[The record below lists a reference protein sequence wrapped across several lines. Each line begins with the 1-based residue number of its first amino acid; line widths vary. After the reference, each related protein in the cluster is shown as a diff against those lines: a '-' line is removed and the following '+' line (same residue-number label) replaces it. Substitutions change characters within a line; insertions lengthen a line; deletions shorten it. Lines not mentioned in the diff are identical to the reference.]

1 MKLTDFCILFGAL
14 FLCMLVIRD
23 WKIQYVLAQKLSDV
37 QYNIQMDRI
46 AEDAMMDI
54 VETEYADGS
63 LYVRTAQLQERYEQ
77 LLQLAFDL
85 TDDEKRLLAYEAV
98 TLWKFQQ
105 YPYALTAEQTD
116 ALCTQLQEQV
126 NEVKRRRR
134 EEQLVEIALPYV
146 RVDDWYQALGGAQ
159 LVTVFDLREHFPTYD
174 RAVFSGSRL
183 EKKNG
188 SGVDLRE

>member
-14 FLCMLVIRD
+14 FLCMAVTRD

-46 AEDAMMDI
+46 AEDALMDI

-63 LYVRTAQLQERYEQ
+63 LYVRTAQLQKRYEQ

-98 TLWKFQQ
+98 TLWQFQQ

-134 EEQLVEIALPYV
+134 EEQLLEIALPYV
-146 RVDDWYQALGGAQ
+146 RVDDWYQALSGAQ
-159 LVTVFDLREHFPTYD
+159 LVTVFDLRERFPTYD
-174 RAVFSGSRL
+174 RAVFSGSRM
-183 EKKNG
+183 EKK
-188 SGVDLRE
+188 D